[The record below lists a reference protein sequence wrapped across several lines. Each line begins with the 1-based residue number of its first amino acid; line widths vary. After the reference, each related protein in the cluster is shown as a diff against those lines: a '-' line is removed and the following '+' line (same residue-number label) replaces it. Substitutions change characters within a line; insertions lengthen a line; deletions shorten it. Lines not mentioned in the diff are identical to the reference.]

1 MAILSALTALLGS
14 SAGGSIIGGLFAI
27 FNRKADIEA
36 RRVDLAH
43 ERAKWAHD
51 VALRDKDIALANAEA
66 QGRKDVAII
75 EGDSAIETARM
86 GAIGEANKSD
96 AVTAEELQAAGK
108 WRWALVLAS
117 AYRKS
122 MRSILTTAIGG
133 AAIYVNVALCMYFM
147 AIWPDMSPQQRYELS
162 LMALSWISA
171 QGSAVVTFWFVARGN
186 AEGRAK

>member
-1 MAILSALTALLGS
+1 MVGWHEKINNETMYYERLTVSKRVAVTGMAGISPLGNDWQTIRAHLGS
-14 SAGGSIIGGLFAI
+14 YRNAITRMTEWADYDGLNTQLGAPAAAFELSSR
-27 FNRKADIEA
+27 FN
-36 RRVDLAH
+36 
-43 ERAKWAHD
+43 
-51 VALRDKDIALANAEA
+51 
-66 QGRKDVAII
+66 
-75 EGDSAIETARM
+75 
-86 GAIGEANKSD
+86 
-96 AVTAEELQAAGK
+96 
-108 WRWALVLAS
+108 
-117 AYRKS
+117 RKS